1 MNEIKLRKIL
11 NRLIKLTK
19 KYDID
24 KIKEVLSNQEDIHIK
39 GVILEYYLRE
49 LYTGNGYCAEVVGGA
64 DDGKVD
70 LIIYTNK
77 YTKDVSVCIQVK
89 NHSRSLNRTNALKEF
104 NTFLVK
110 GALKYKCDK
119 YMIISVQ
126 GFTTP
131 AKRLEVQNVTLCG
144 WEYIQQ
150 LIKGYNP
157 GVSKK
162 SGRLL
167 SICDKHFLKIFNQLV
182 EYKNRTGHCIVP
194 YSCCG
199 EFAKL
204 SQDVSELRMKKRR
217 GELEVEKVSL
227 LDSIGF
233 CWEPLQKIWNESY
246 LQLKEYWE
254 KHGHTKIRNGQGPT
268 TRNWARVQVTKFLN
282 HELSAMQI
290 NKLKE
295 INFFEDWIP
304 AI

>member
-1 MNEIKLRKIL
+1 MNEIKLRRIL
-11 NRLIKLTK
+11 NKLIKMTK
-19 KYDID
+19 GYDID

-77 YTKDVSVCIQVK
+77 YTKDVSVCIQAK

-131 AKRLEVQNVTLCG
+131 AKGLKVENVTLCCG
-144 WEYIQQ
+144 WGYIQQ

-157 GVSKK
+157 VVSKK
-162 SGRLL
+162 LGRSL
-167 SICDKHFLKIFNQLV
+167 SICDMHFLNIFNQLV
-182 EYKNRTGHCIVP
+182 EYKNKTGHCMVP

-217 GELEVEKVSL
+217 GELEAEKVSL

-233 CWEPLQKIWNESY
+233 
-246 LQLKEYWE
+246 
-254 KHGHTKIRNGQGPT
+254 
-268 TRNWARVQVTKFLN
+268 
-282 HELSAMQI
+282 
-290 NKLKE
+290 
-295 INFFEDWIP
+295 
-304 AI
+304 